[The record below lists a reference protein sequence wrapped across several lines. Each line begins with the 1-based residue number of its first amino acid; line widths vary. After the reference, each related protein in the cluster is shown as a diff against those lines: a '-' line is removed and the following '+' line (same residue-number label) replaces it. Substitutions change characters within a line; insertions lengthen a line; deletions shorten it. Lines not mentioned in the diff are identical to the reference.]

1 MFTCF
6 QKGFR
11 HLDTVVKPAPRA
23 NMRWLWRYVMKYRA
37 AAYGSIITGFIGGLT
52 AALEPYVIGL
62 IIDHVRYGFTPA
74 AQPVPLNTLYDFIR
88 VQTAPGMIV
97 RDIAMLIGFA
107 IITVI
112 AFIFQRNYSGTIAY
126 SVLFDIRRDIF
137 DNLLTLEQGF
147 YHRHA
152 PGDLISRMYSD
163 LDTAWRLLVMGF
175 TRFGSA
181 FFTLIATFVLL
192 ATVNLPLT
200 VIVFVVLTIS
210 TAFQM
215 YAGKSLAPVYEKVQ
229 DQAGDLSALVQD
241 AFSGI
246 QTIKTFGRESGVNR
260 RYAEEN
266 AEYRRRWLF
275 FKRRNEPVG
284 MLPNMISQLAAGVVV
299 LFGGVLALNGQLSL
313 GNFTQFLLYLG
324 MISNVLLQLGT
335 IYQRYQQTRGAL
347 VRITPLLQPATIS
360 STPDAKSLPEARGEI
375 VFDHVTVQLD
385 GTRVLDDVSLHI
397 PAGQVTAL
405 VGATGSGKT
414 LLVNLLARVLDP
426 TSGRVLVDGVDVKAL
441 QLDELRQHIAYV
453 PQSTFLFST
462 TLAENVHM
470 NRPGVGEEQLQKAV
484 TMSRL
489 SNDLPQLPQG
499 MQTLVGEKGVMLSGG
514 QKQRVAIARAIVRD
528 PAILVLDD
536 ALSSVDTRTA
546 ADILAELR
554 HVVASRTSLIIA
566 HRIAT
571 VKDAD
576 HIVVMADGRIVE
588 QGTHHALIAK
598 NGAYAR
604 MVERELKDDTQTDE
618 IEEVSAHVRK
628 A

>member
-1 MFTCF
+1 MNTEG
-6 QKGFR
+6 Q
-11 HLDTVVKPAPRA
+11 PQA
-23 NMRWLWRYVMKYRA
+23 NMRWLWRYVMKYRV
-37 AAYGSIITGFIGGLT
+37 AAYGSILTGFIGGLT

-62 IIDHVRYGFTPA
+62 IVDHARYGFTPA
-74 AQPVPLNTLYDFIR
+74 AQPHPFNLLYDLIR
-88 VQTAPGMIV
+88 VTTAPGMII
-97 RDIAMLIGFA
+97 RDIGMLIGFGV
-107 IITVI
+107 ITVI
-112 AFIFQRNYSGTIAY
+112 AFVFQRNYSGTVAY
-126 SVLFDIRRDIF
+126 SALYDIRRDLF
-137 DNLLTLEQGF
+137 ENLLALEQDF

-152 PGDLISRMYSD
+152 VGDLISRMYSD
-163 LDTAWRLLVMGF
+163 LDTVWRLLVMGF

-181 FFTLIATFVLL
+181 FFNLIATFVLL
-192 ATVNLPLT
+192 GMVNLPLT
-200 VIVFVVLTIS
+200 ILVFIILIIS
-210 TAFQM
+210 TSFQM

-229 DQAGDLSALVQD
+229 DQAGELSALVQD

-246 QTIKTFGRESGVNR
+246 QTIKTFGRESGINR

-299 LFGGVLALNGQLSL
+299 VFGGILALNGQLTL

-347 VRITPLLQPATIS
+347 ARITPVLQRARITS
-360 STPDAKSLPEARGEI
+360 APDAIPMPEARGDI
-375 VFDHVTVQLD
+375 TFDHVTVETD
-385 GTRVLDDVSLHI
+385 GVRLIDDVTLHI

-405 VGATGSGKT
+405 VGATGCGKT
-414 LLVNLLARVLDP
+414 LLVNLLARVLDV
-426 TSGRVLVDGVDVKAL
+426 TEGRVLIDGKDARAL
-441 QLDELRQHIAYV
+441 NLADLRQHIAYV
-453 PQSTFLFST
+453 PQSTFLFSA
-462 TLAENVHM
+462 TLADNVKM
-470 NRPGVGEEQLQKAV
+470 GRPETSDEELMRAARI
-484 TMSRL
+484 SRL
-489 SNDLPQLPQG
+489 SNDLPQLPHG
-499 MQTLVGEKGVMLSGG
+499 METLVGEKGVMLSGG

-546 ADILAELR
+546 ADILGDLR
-554 HVVASRTSLIIA
+554 HVLKSRTSLIIA

-576 HIVVMADGRIVE
+576 HIVVMMDGRIVE
-588 QGTHHALIAK
+588 QGTHADLIARD
-598 NGAYAR
+598 GAYAR
-604 MVERELKDDTQTDE
+604 MVERELKQDDGDRE
-618 IEEVSAHVRK
+618 SEKENANVRE

>member
-1 MFTCF
+1 MNN
-6 QKGFR
+6 G
-11 HLDTVVKPAPRA
+11 KPPTPQA
-23 NMRWLWRYVMKYRA
+23 NMRWVWRYVMKYRTA
-37 AAYGSIITGFIGGLT
+37 VYGSLLTGMIGGLT
-52 AALEPYVIGL
+52 AALEPYVIGM

-74 AQPVPLNTLYDFIR
+74 PQPAPLNLLYDFIR
-88 VQTAPGMIV
+88 LQSAPGLIV
-97 RDIAMLIGFA
+97 RDIAMLVGFGV
-107 IITVI
+107 ITTI
-112 AFIFQRNYSGTIAY
+112 AFVFQRNFSGTVAY
-126 SVLFDIRRDIF
+126 SALFDMRRDLF

-163 LDTAWRLLVMGF
+163 LDVAWRLLVMGF

-192 ATVNLPLT
+192 ASVDASLT
-200 VIVFVVLTIS
+200 VIVFIVLTIS

-215 YAGKSLAPVYEKVQ
+215 VAGKSLAPVYEKVQ
-229 DQAGDLSALVQD
+229 DQAGELSSLVQD

-246 QTIKTFGRESGVNR
+246 QTIKTFGRENGINQ
-260 RYAEEN
+260 RYADEN

-284 MLPNMISQLAAGVVV
+284 MLPNMISQLAAGIVV
-299 LFGGVLALNGQLSL
+299 LFGGVLTLNGQLTL

-324 MISNVLLQLGT
+324 MISSVLLQLGT

-347 VRITPLLQPATIS
+347 VRITPLLQRATINS
-360 STPDAKSLPEARGEI
+360 PADAKPVTHVRGDI
-375 VFDHVTVQLD
+375 TFDHVTVQMGD
-385 GTRVLDDVSLHI
+385 TRVLDDVSLHI
-397 PAGQVTAL
+397 PAGQVTAF

-414 LLVNLLARVLDP
+414 LLVSLLARVLDP
-426 TSGRVLVDGVDVKAL
+426 TAGRVLVDDMDVRAL
-441 QLDELRQHIAYV
+441 RLDDLRRHIAYV
-453 PQSTFLFST
+453 PQSTFLFSD
-462 TLAENVHM
+462 TLADNIKM
-470 NRPGVGEEQLQKAV
+470 DRPNTNDDELARAM
-484 TMSRL
+484 TISRL
-489 SNDLPQLPQG
+489 SNDLPQLPHG

-554 HVVASRTSLIIA
+554 HVLKSRTSVIIA
-566 HRIAT
+566 HRIAS

-576 HIVVMADGRIVE
+576 HIVVMAEGRIVE
-588 QGTHHALIAK
+588 QGKHADLTAR
-598 NGAYAR
+598 GGFYAR
-604 MVERELKDDTQTDE
+604 MVERELKSDDADQSDE
-618 IEEVSAHVRK
+618 QESEHVRE